1 MVTLKVLNPCGVV
14 GSSRVAYAPRL
25 PDLNGKTICMLSNSL
40 GEADRTFSAIQ
51 EALQKRFPAATI
63 IPHTEFPQ
71 GGDRI
76 DSDEIIEIVKS
87 RGGQAVIVGNAQ

>member
-1 MVTLKVLNPCGVV
+1 MVILEVLNPCGVV
-14 GSSRVAYAPRL
+14 GSPKGEFAPRL

-40 GEADRTFSAIQ
+40 GEADRTFPAIR
-51 EALQKRFPAATI
+51 ESLLKRFPTAKV

-76 DSDEIIEIVKS
+76 DSDEIIEIIKN